1 MLKKVLLAVLAIIGV
16 LVVLAIIG
24 GLSTSD
30 DETGESNPAAMSA
43 SVHVQAGGVTT
54 INDNDFRWYGLIITI
69 DDRYS
74 TRYRFGDPDYF
85 FLRPDR
91 ITEPG
96 EEDSFSLSLYIDK
109 NGKEFEGIVNTITVK
124 NVKLEAKSQVDG
136 PYDLNFE
143 ISTRD
148 ANATPRPERRPKI
161 VVSLEGEVFT
171 TTWVEHH
178 EPRYEDVKAFV
189 ADYPRQF
196 GYGFILPP
204 DAYREVQVMIGVAS
218 SLEEL
223 EEQEVEAARLARWRE
238 AEVHWGY
245 VDAFQASVEVVMED
259 KVFSPQEIRDSCY
272 KVPQWEDQ
280 LVAAQEYVAAYREV
294 EPTVV
299 AETPRLWKLEQEA
312 ERALELVR
320 ATSSYCGAPSAGGL
334 ATSEP
339 VTRPALN
346 QEILRTGTDEEI
358 LAELSRDPCFKGRVV
373 EGTTVITYWDDAC
386 RLSSRTLTPTQA
398 PTLTPMPTST
408 PTIAPTPTPIPLPEE
423 LTQGVRALVR
433 CAGETEGYWLEH
445 GPPGMTADLVSC
457 LNEYLEVN

>member
-43 SVHVQAGGVTT
+43 SVHVQAGAVTT
-54 INDNDFRWYGLIITI
+54 INDNDFRWYGLIVTI

-74 TRYRFGDPDYF
+74 TRYRFGDPDYH
-85 FLRPDR
+85 FLRPDI

-96 EEDSFSLSLYIDK
+96 EGDHFPLSLYIDK

-124 NVKLEAKSQVDG
+124 KVKLEAKSQVDG

-148 ANATPRPERRPKI
+148 ANATPRPERRPEI
-161 VVSLEGEVFT
+161 VVSLEGDVST
-171 TTWVEHH
+171 TTRVEHH

-196 GYGFILPP
+196 GSGYFILPP

-223 EEQEVEAARLARWRE
+223 EEQEVEAARLAGWRE

-245 VDAFQASVEVVMED
+245 VDAFQASMEVMMED
-259 KVFSPQEIRDSCY
+259 KVIGVQESREFCY
-272 KVPQWEDQ
+272 KAPQWEDQ

-312 ERALELVR
+312 GRALELVM
-320 ATSSYCGAPSAGGL
+320 AAECVGLPFAGGL

-373 EGTTVITYWDDAC
+373 KGEIVTTYWDDAC
-386 RLSSRTLTPTQA
+386 ILESRK
-398 PTLTPMPTST
+398 
-408 PTIAPTPTPIPLPEE
+408 LP
-423 LTQGVRALVR
+423 
-433 CAGETEGYWLEH
+433 
-445 GPPGMTADLVSC
+445 
-457 LNEYLEVN
+457 

>member
-43 SVHVQAGGVTT
+43 SVHVQAGAVTT
-54 INDNDFRWYGLIITI
+54 INDNDFRWYGLIVTI

-74 TRYRFGDPDYF
+74 TRYRFGDPDYH
-85 FLRPDR
+85 FLRPDI

-96 EEDSFSLSLYIDK
+96 EEDHFPLSLYIDK

-124 NVKLEAKSQVDG
+124 KVKLEAKSQVDG

-148 ANATPRPERRPKI
+148 ANATPRPERRPEI
-161 VVSLEGEVFT
+161 VVSLEGDVFT
-171 TTWVEHH
+171 TTRVEHH

-196 GYGFILPP
+196 GSGYFILPP

-223 EEQEVEAARLARWRE
+223 EEQEVEAARLAGWRE

-245 VDAFQASVEVVMED
+245 VDAFQASMEVMMED
-259 KVFSPQEIRDSCY
+259 KVIGLQESREFCY
-272 KVPQWEDQ
+272 KAPQWEDQ

-299 AETPRLWKLEQEA
+299 AETPRLW
-312 ERALELVR
+312 
-320 ATSSYCGAPSAGGL
+320 
-334 ATSEP
+334 
-339 VTRPALN
+339 
-346 QEILRTGTDEEI
+346 
-358 LAELSRDPCFKGRVV
+358 
-373 EGTTVITYWDDAC
+373 
-386 RLSSRTLTPTQA
+386 
-398 PTLTPMPTST
+398 
-408 PTIAPTPTPIPLPEE
+408 
-423 LTQGVRALVR
+423 
-433 CAGETEGYWLEH
+433 
-445 GPPGMTADLVSC
+445 
-457 LNEYLEVN
+457 

>member
-1 MLKKVLLAVLAIIGV
+1 MGEYPILKKVLLAVLAIIGV

-30 DETGESNPAAMSA
+30 DETGESNPASMSA
-43 SVHVQAGGVTT
+43 SVHVLPGTVTT
-54 INDNDFRWYGLIITI
+54 INDNDFRWYGLIVTI

-74 TRYRFGDPDYF
+74 TRYRFGDPDYH

-96 EEDSFSLSLYIDK
+96 EEDHFSLSLYIDK

-124 NVKLEAKSQVDG
+124 KVKLEAKSQVDG

-148 ANATPRPERRPKI
+148 ANATPRPERRPEI

-171 TTWVEHH
+171 TSRVEHH

-196 GYGFILPP
+196 GSGYFILPP

-238 AEVHWGY
+238 AEVHWEY
-245 VDAFQASVEVVMED
+245 VDAFQASMEVMMED
-259 KVFSPQEIRDSCY
+259 KVIGVQESRDFCY
-272 KVPQWEDQ
+272 KAPQWEDQ

-299 AETPRLWKLEQEA
+299 AEAPRLLMLELEA
-312 ERALELVR
+312 ERALELVM
-320 ATSSYCGAPSAGGL
+320 AAECVGLPSAGGL

-373 EGTTVITYWDDAC
+373 KGEIVTTYWDDA
-386 RLSSRTLTPTQA
+386 RILDPSTASKSSLR
-398 PTLTPMPTST
+398 
-408 PTIAPTPTPIPLPEE
+408 
-423 LTQGVRALVR
+423 
-433 CAGETEGYWLEH
+433 
-445 GPPGMTADLVSC
+445 
-457 LNEYLEVN
+457 

>member
-43 SVHVQAGGVTT
+43 SVHVLPGGVII
-54 INDNDFRWYGLIITI
+54 INDNDFRWYGLIVTI
-69 DDRYS
+69 DDLYS
-74 TRYRFGDPDYF
+74 TRYRLGDPNYPF
-85 FLRPDR
+85 VRPDR

-96 EEDSFSLSLYIDK
+96 EEYASLLSTHIDK
-109 NGKEFEGIVNTITVK
+109 NGKEFEGIVYTITVK
-124 NVKLEAKSQVDG
+124 KVKLEAKSQVDG

-148 ANATPRPERRPKI
+148 ANATPRPERRPTI
-161 VVSLEGEVFT
+161 TMHREPGFAST
-171 TTWVEHH
+171 RVEHH
-178 EPRYEDVKAFV
+178 EPRYEDVMAFV
-189 ADYPRQF
+189 ADYPQKF
-196 GYGFILPP
+196 GAFILPP
-204 DAYREVQVMIGVAS
+204 DAYREVQVMIGVAPS
-218 SLEEL
+218 L
-223 EEQEVEAARLARWRE
+223 EEQEAAGRWRE

-245 VDAFQASVEVVMED
+245 VDAFQASMEVMMED
-259 KVFSPQEIRDSCY
+259 KVIGVQESREFCY
-272 KVPQWEDQ
+272 KAPQWEDQ

-312 ERALELVR
+312 GRALELVM
-320 ATSSYCGAPSAGGL
+320 AAQCVGLPSAGGL

-339 VTRPALN
+339 VTRPAFN

-373 EGTTVITYWDDAC
+373 KGEIVTTYWDDAC
-386 RLSSRTLTPTQA
+386 ILESRE
-398 PTLTPMPTST
+398 
-408 PTIAPTPTPIPLPEE
+408 LP
-423 LTQGVRALVR
+423 
-433 CAGETEGYWLEH
+433 
-445 GPPGMTADLVSC
+445 
-457 LNEYLEVN
+457 

>member
-16 LVVLAIIG
+16 LVVLAIIA

-30 DETGESNPAAMSA
+30 DETGDSNPMSA
-43 SVHVQAGGVTT
+43 SVLVQPGGVTI
-54 INDNDFRWYGLIITI
+54 INDNDFRWYGLFITI

-74 TRYRFGDPDYF
+74 TRYRLGDPEYSF
-85 FLRPDR
+85 ISTDR

-96 EEDSFSLSLYIDK
+96 EERPSSLSTYIDK
-109 NGKEFEGIVNTITVK
+109 NGKEFEGIFHTITVK
-124 NVKLEAKSQVDG
+124 KVKLEAKSQVDG

-148 ANATPRPERRPKI
+148 ANATPWPERRPTIK
-161 VVSLEGEVFT
+161 VALEGDVVFNSFS
-171 TTWVEHH
+171 VEHH

-189 ADYPRQF
+189 ADYPRRS
-196 GYGFILPP
+196 GYFILPP

-223 EEQEVEAARLARWRE
+223 EDREIEAARLARWRE
-238 AEVHWGY
+238 AEVHWEY

-373 EGTTVITYWDDAC
+373 KGETVTTYWDDAC
-386 RLSSRTLTPTQA
+386 ILGSRK
-398 PTLTPMPTST
+398 
-408 PTIAPTPTPIPLPEE
+408 LP
-423 LTQGVRALVR
+423 
-433 CAGETEGYWLEH
+433 
-445 GPPGMTADLVSC
+445 
-457 LNEYLEVN
+457 